1 MGIRHHEDKIVF
13 GENTSSRKTSLNT
26 SDVKLHLHI

>member
-13 GENTSSRKTSLNT
+13 GEKMSSRKTSLNT
-26 SDVKLHLHI
+26 SDVELYFQI